1 MDVTVLIPT
10 RDEELVVEQFIEWCK
25 EGFANAGVT
34 GEIVFADNS
43 QDKTPEIAR
52 RYGAVVVDVKE
63 PGVGRAYREAGK
75 SINGEIVI
83 LGDVDCTYDFRDIK
97 PFLFEI
103 SRGADFV
110 IGSRLR
116 GKIQKGAMPKLHQ
129 YFGTPLTTLIFDLV
143 HGVKYTDIHCGMR
156 AMTRDAFDRLL
167 PQEPGWQYASE
178 MLARARHLKIL
189 CKEVPI
195 NFYIA
200 PNERESHLK
209 RGGWRVPIRE
219 GIGTLVTT
227 LKYASDRVFKGV
239 GIISLITGIPLLIL
253 SMFDSSQVGIVQ
265 FSYGAQL
272 LGLGLSC
279 IGTSAISF
287 SVISRYIYGAKL
299 KKVDSHVKASELRRN
314 FLGFVAVF
322 TGSLYF
328 AGLYIYRYFSGYG
341 NSLQDFSN
349 LSRLIGPIIFMNY
362 YFCIKIV
369 TTSLQLFILEK
380 QQ

>member
-43 QDKTPEIAR
+43 KDKTPEIAR

-75 SINGEIVI
+75 SINGKIVI

-156 AMTRDAFDRLL
+156 AMTRDAFNRLL

-178 MLARARHLKIL
+178 MLARARHLKIS

-299 KKVDSHVKASELRRN
+299 KKVDSHAKASELRRN

-341 NSLQDFSN
+341 DSLQDFSN
-349 LSRLIGPIIFMNY
+349 LSRLIGHY
-362 YFCIKIV
+362 IV
-369 TTSLQLFILEK
+369 AIVYSRKATINERESV
-380 QQ
+380 